1 MQNSQNDS
9 GLRLLLFLSHTVS
22 SRSQRHGPVRVLPG
36 EEACLW
42 RSVAGGRG
50 RVCRVCTNRT
60 VLLFTSVF
68 ARTDTC
74 SCTHVCPCAHRTDSH
89 THDFINRFPSVP
101 TGADTRA
108 HIRAGTQRARV
119 WTAADAVCK
128 RSALS
133 VRMHEARVMARAVDA
148 GWSVCRE
155 ARPHRCGR
163 PDVSRTRF
171 LLRVPA
177 VAVGCGRA
185 LAPGA
190 SSVLPSLGF
199 QRRGVTRR

>member
-119 WTAADAVCK
+119 WTAADAVCAAPCLCGCT
-128 RSALS
+128 RRVSWLGLS
-133 VRMHEARVMARAVDA
+133 TRVGACAGKPGPTVAGVRMCHGPASS
-148 GWSVCRE
+148 SVYPRS
-155 ARPHRCGR
+155 PW
-163 PDVSRTRF
+163 
-171 LLRVPA
+171 
-177 VAVGCGRA
+177 AVGA
-185 LAPGA
+185 LWHPAPAPSCPPLA
-190 SSVLPSLGF
+190 SKDAE
-199 QRRGVTRR
+199 

>member
-119 WTAADAVCK
+119 WTAADAVCAAPCLCGCT
-128 RSALS
+128 RRVSRLGLS
-133 VRMHEARVMARAVDA
+133 TRV
-148 GWSVCRE
+148 SVCRE
-155 ARPHRCGR
+155 ARPHHCGR
-163 PDVSRTRF
+163 PDVSRTCF